1 MCVLN
6 YSADES
12 SLDLYRCL
20 LQEIS
25 PIVWEADRAGE
36 VIGEIPGWAAFT
48 GQSHARMQRWG
59 WLDVVHP
66 EDRTRIGRAWQ
77 SAVDR
82 AVWTLG
88 DRQVRYR
95 VEYRLRH
102 VSGDYR
108 WMAVYGMPI
117 FNPDGTVDRWVGYH
131 LDITDRKTVE
141 SDLQVRTIEID
152 RLETQLQQTN
162 QLVERRD
169 LELDRFTYTISHDLK
184 APLRAVK
191 NLSEWIEED
200 LSESLTIESRRQLGL
215 LRTRV
220 RKMEAAIDGLL
231 QYSRI
236 SRMEVSVERVVI
248 VESVAKILNSLSPP
262 DNFSIVIAADL
273 TFHTKRWFL
282 EQVFYQLI
290 DNAIKHHDRDDG
302 NIQISG
308 QTLADGYEFTVADD
322 GPGIPPD
329 RHEFVFGIFN
339 TLGDRHDR
347 IGMGLPIV
355 KKIVE
360 SQGGCIELASAVGRG
375 TSCRFTWSRSSELQ
389 DYN

>member
-1 MCVLN
+1 VCILN
-6 YSADES
+6 YFSDES
-12 SLDLYRCL
+12 SLDRYRCL

-25 PIVWEADRAGE
+25 PIVWEADAAGE
-36 VIGEIPGWAAFT
+36 VLGEIPGWVAFT
-48 GQSHARMQRWG
+48 GQPHARMQQWG
-59 WLDVVHP
+59 WLDVIHP
-66 EDRTRIGRAWQ
+66 DDRPRIGRAWQ

-82 AVWTLG
+82 AVWAVG

-102 VSGDYR
+102 ISGDYR

-117 FNPDGTVDRWVGYH
+117 FNPDGTVDRWIGYH
-131 LDITDRKTVE
+131 LDITDRKTAE
-141 SDLQVRTIEID
+141 SDLQVRQIEID
-152 RLETQLQQTN
+152 RLEAQLQQTS
-162 QLVERRD
+162 QLAQQRD

-200 LSESLTIESRRQLGL
+200 LSESVPIESRRQLEL

-220 RKMEAAIDGLL
+220 RNMEASIDGLL

-236 SRMEVSVERVVI
+236 SRMEVSVERVDV
-248 VESVAKILNSLSPP
+248 VESIAKILNLLSPP
-262 DNFSIVIAADL
+262 ANFAIVIVKNL
-273 TFHTKRWFL
+273 TFQTKRWFL

-290 DNAIKHHDRDDG
+290 DNAIKHHDRADG

-308 QTLADGYEFTVADD
+308 QTLADGYEFTVTDD

-329 RHEFVFGIFN
+329 RYEFVFGIFN
-339 TLGDRHDR
+339 TLGDRQDN
-347 IGMGLPIV
+347 IGIGLPIV

-360 SQGGCIELASAVGRG
+360 SQGGGIELAAAVGRG
-375 TSCRFTWSRSSELQ
+375 TSCRFTWSKSPEPQ